1 VARPYV
7 KSIKT
12 QEAKDIFGRL
22 SQSNQYQV
30 TFSGLPE
37 KVVKNIESK
46 TGIRNVFDY
55 MSRKGSLLC
64 SEASLPSS
72 SLATT
77 EIKND
82 FIGIPQEFAHTRLYT
97 DIDFSFYIDY
107 DYKNLRI
114 FEGWIDYIAGGSESI
129 DNMKEE
135 NGNYYRRMRYPDDYK
150 TQTMFISKFER
161 DNGPQL
167 DYQFFNAFP
176 KLITSIPL
184 SYGGASILKVNVS
197 FNYDRYIINPKTTNN
212 QNKKNTSSLTFREFD
227 PNRPPDAPI
236 LPPPGAVPGTKVE
249 TPKAPTPQK
258 EPKGAAREGVLGG
271 IREASSID
279 RQLNNTTATQRAI
292 ENLLNGF

>member
-1 VARPYV
+1 MARPYV

-114 FEGWIDYIAGGSESI
+114 FEGWIDYIAGGSEST
-129 DNMKEE
+129 DEMKEQ

-197 FNYDRYIINPKTTNN
+197 FNYDRYIINPKTANN
-212 QNKKNTSSLTFREFD
+212 ENKKNTSTLTFD
-227 PNRPPDAPI
+227 K
-236 LPPPGAVPGTKVE
+236 AVPGTKVVIS
-249 TPKAPTPQK
+249 KAPTKQE

-279 RQLNNTTATQRAI
+279 RQLRNTGTGRDGTFGDGTFGAGRPS
-292 ENLLNGF
+292 G

>member
-114 FEGWIDYIAGGSESI
+114 FEGWIDYIAGGSEST
-129 DNMKEE
+129 DEMKEQ

-197 FNYDRYIINPKTTNN
+197 FNYDRYIINPKTANN
-212 QNKKNTSSLTFREFD
+212 ENKKNTSTLTFD
-227 PNRPPDAPI
+227 K
-236 LPPPGAVPGTKVE
+236 AVPGTKVVIS
-249 TPKAPTPQK
+249 KAPTKQE

-279 RQLNNTTATQRAI
+279 RQLRNTGTGRDGTFGDGTFGAGRPS
-292 ENLLNGF
+292 G

>member
-1 VARPYV
+1 MARPYV

-30 TFSGLPE
+30 TFSGLPP

-46 TGIRNVFDY
+46 TGIRNVVDY

-97 DIDFSFYIDY
+97 DIDLSFYIDY

-129 DNMKEE
+129 DSIEE
-135 NGNYYRRMRYPDDYK
+135 KNGNYYRRMRYPDDYK

-184 SYGGASILKVNVS
+184 NYGGASILKINVS

-212 QNKKNTSSLTFREFD
+212 ENKQNTSASSFNRAD
-227 PNRPPDAPI
+227 PEAKSKI
-236 LPPPGAVPGTKVE
+236 PGTKVKIPE
-249 TPKAPTPQK
+249 TATQQE
-258 EPKGAAREGVLGG
+258 EPKGAARERVLGG

-279 RQLNNTTATQRAI
+279 RQLRNTGTGRDGTFGDGTVGASRPS
-292 ENLLNGF
+292 G

>member
-1 VARPYV
+1 VARPYI

-30 TFSGLPE
+30 TFSGLPG
-37 KVVKNIESK
+37 KVVTNIESK
-46 TGIRNVFDY
+46 TGIKDIVNY
-55 MSRKGSLLC
+55 MGRKGSLLC
-64 SEASLPSS
+64 FEASLPSS

-114 FEGWIDYIAGGSESI
+114 FEGWIDYIAGGSESM

-212 QNKKNTSSLTFREFD
+212 RNKETSSLTFDRVD
-227 PNRPPDAPI
+227 PEAKSK
-236 LPPPGAVPGTKVE
+236 VPGTKVE

-258 EPKGAAREGVLGG
+258 EPKGAA
-271 IREASSID
+271 
-279 RQLNNTTATQRAI
+279 QRAATPT
-292 ENLLNGF
+292 EQLRNTGNGRDGTFGDGTFGAGRPSG

>member
-1 VARPYV
+1 
-7 KSIKT
+7 
-12 QEAKDIFGRL
+12 
-22 SQSNQYQV
+22 
-30 TFSGLPE
+30 
-37 KVVKNIESK
+37 
-46 TGIRNVFDY
+46 

-97 DIDFSFYIDY
+97 DIDLSFYIDY

-129 DNMKEE
+129 DSIEE
-135 NGNYYRRMRYPDDYK
+135 KNGNYYRRMRYPDDYK

-184 SYGGASILKVNVS
+184 NYGGASILKINVS

-212 QNKKNTSSLTFREFD
+212 ENKQNTSALSFD
-227 PNRPPDAPI
+227 RADSEAKSK
-236 LPPPGAVPGTKVE
+236 VPGTKVVISE
-249 TPKAPTPQK
+249 AATQQE
-258 EPKGAAREGVLGG
+258 EPKGAARERVLGG

-279 RQLNNTTATQRAI
+279 RQLRNTGTGRDGTFGDGTVGAGRRS
-292 ENLLNGF
+292 G

>member
-1 VARPYV
+1 MARPYV

-30 TFSGLPE
+30 TFSGLPGE
-37 KVVKNIESK
+37 VVKNIESK
-46 TGIRNVFDY
+46 TGIRNVVNY

-114 FEGWIDYIAGGSESI
+114 FEGWIDYISGGSESK
-129 DNMKEE
+129 DEMEE
-135 NGNYYRRMRYPDDYK
+135 QNGNYYRRMRYPDDYK

-212 QNKKNTSSLTFREFD
+212 DNENKKNTSTLTFDRANSE
-227 PNRPPDAPI
+227 AKSK
-236 LPPPGAVPGTKVE
+236 VPGTKVVIS
-249 TPKAPTPQK
+249 KAPTKQE
-258 EPKGAAREGVLGG
+258 EPKTPA
-271 IREASSID
+271 
-279 RQLNNTTATQRAI
+279 QRAATPT
-292 ENLLNGF
+292 EQLRNTGLGSDGSFGAGTFGAGRPSG

>member
-1 VARPYV
+1 MARPYV

-30 TFSGLPE
+30 TFSGLPP

-46 TGIRNVFDY
+46 TGIRNVVDY

-114 FEGWIDYIAGGSESI
+114 FEGWIDYIAGGSESK
-129 DNMKEE
+129 DEMEE
-135 NGNYYRRMRYPDDYK
+135 QNGNYYRRMRYPDDYK

-212 QNKKNTSSLTFREFD
+212 ENKKNTSTLTFDRANSE
-227 PNRPPDAPI
+227 AKSK
-236 LPPPGAVPGTKVE
+236 VPGTKVE
-249 TPKAPTPQK
+249 IPETATQQE
-258 EPKGAAREGVLGG
+258 EPKGQAREGVLRG
-271 IREASSID
+271 IRGASSRD
-279 RQLNNTTATQRAI
+279 RQLDNLTPTGRGI